1 MCDTTGA
8 RSYFQNIRA
17 SDTAV
22 CRLLSTSGN
31 NLIMAFTSE
40 SARCLVMLACT
51 KYMFTMIGNN
61 QAMNNKFTKIIFAI
75 ASILKIISLTITLSG
90 QIGFIIYAPIEAP
103 PSLSITTEA

>member
-1 MCDTTGA
+1 
-8 RSYFQNIRA
+8 
-17 SDTAV
+17 
-22 CRLLSTSGN
+22 
-31 NLIMAFTSE
+31 
-40 SARCLVMLACT
+40 MLACT
-51 KYMFTMIGNN
+51 KYMFTMIGNH